1 MTTEEFEWLVLK
13 AIDGLPS
20 EVVSELCNVDIV
32 VQDNPSE
39 LQKISSGLN
48 PSDKLFGLY
57 EGTPIT
63 NRYDYNLVLPDKIT
77 LFRIPLEE
85 AFTVPEDLLR
95 EIRVTVLHEIAHHF
109 GFEDQELYGTGIQ

>member
-1 MTTEEFEWLVLK
+1 MTTEDFELLVLK

-20 EVVSELCNVDIV
+20 EVLSKLSNIDVI

-39 LQKISSGLN
+39 FQKISSSLRPG
-48 PSDKLFGLY
+48 DKLFGLY

-63 NRYDYNLVLPDKIT
+63 ERYDYNLVLPDKIT
-77 LFRIPLEE
+77 LFKIALEE
-85 AFTVPEDLLR
+85 EFTFHEDLLR